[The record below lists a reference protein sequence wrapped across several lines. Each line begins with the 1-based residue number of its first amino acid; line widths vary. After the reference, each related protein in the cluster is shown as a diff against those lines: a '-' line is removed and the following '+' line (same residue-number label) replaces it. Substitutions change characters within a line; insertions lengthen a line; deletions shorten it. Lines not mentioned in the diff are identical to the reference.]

1 MPKGSL
7 NVSLKGADDIFS
19 TEESRQEQQRE
30 QVQQIPIG
38 ELFPF
43 KDHPFKVLDD
53 ESMQRTVESVEQY
66 GVLSPLI
73 ARPRPEGGY
82 EIISGHRR
90 QHAAQLAGLETLPV
104 IVRQMDDDAAV
115 LLMVDSNLQRE
126 NILPSERA
134 FAYKMKL
141 EALKNQGARSDLT
154 SPQNAAKFRSDDAV
168 AKSQGISGDT
178 VQRYVRLTNL
188 IPELLNMVDE
198 KKVSFNP
205 AVELSYL
212 SAEQQ
217 QEMIKAMDDTQNAPS
232 VSQAK
237 RIKKLAQAGKFTSDA
252 VVAIMGEEK
261 KSELDTV
268 TIKNET
274 LRKYFPRSYT
284 PRQMEEKIIQL
295 LDAWQK
301 KQQRKNER

>member
-1 MPKGSL
+1 MPIDSGNL
-7 NVSLKGADDIFS
+7 ALKGLDDLFS
-19 TEESRQEQQRE
+19 TEENRQEEQRE

-38 ELFPF
+38 ELHPF
-43 KDHPFKVLDD
+43 TNHPFKVVDD
-53 ESMQRTVESVEQY
+53 EAMTRTVESIAQF
-66 GVLSPLI
+66 GVLAPLI

-90 QHAAQLAGLETLPV
+90 KHAAELAHLDTVPV
-104 IVRQMDDDAAV
+104 IVRNMEDDAATI
-115 LLMVDSNLQRE
+115 LMVDSNLQRE
-126 NILPSERA
+126 HILPSERA

-141 EALKNQGARSDLT
+141 DAIKNQGARSDLT
-154 SPQNAAKFRSDDAV
+154 SRQVVGKLEAADVIGKATDE
-168 AKSQGISGDT
+168 SGRQ

-198 KKVSFNP
+198 KMISFNP

-212 SAEQQ
+212 SPEQQ

-237 RIKKLAQAGKFTSDA
+237 RIKELAQKGQFTSDA

-261 KSELDTV
+261 KGELDTV
-268 TIKNET
+268 TIKNDI

-301 KQQRKNER
+301 KRQRSNER